1 MNTAIDL
8 KPSAVVDQHSNGST
22 RLHSASE
29 PRPPTDVAAQAN
41 VDHVPRRPGRWTLVA
56 IGVLLVAILVGLLA
70 AGTLPRLS
78 HEQELNAAATEAAQ
92 TPPAVSV
99 VVARKAPPDRERLL
113 PGNSLALFETDIY
126 ARTNGYLKR
135 RLVDIGDRVEADSLL
150 AEIDTPEVNDQLEQA
165 RATLALSTANLERDK
180 ANRDFGDVELERV
193 ARLRKQGTI
202 SHEDHDR
209 QVAATKVA
217 RAAVQATEATI
228 KLNEADVQRLT
239 DLQSYQKI
247 SAPFRGI
254 ITLRNYD
261 AGALMVADNR
271 TMLPMFRLSQIDTL
285 RVMVAVPQVYSTEI
299 FVGQEVTV
307 FRREDPQQKF
317 AGMVTRMATA
327 LDPDTR
333 TMLTE
338 VQFPNPDGAL
348 LPGMYLQVKFVT
360 KKVSPRFLIPAA
372 ALVIGAEGVTVPIV
386 EDKNIVHYSKVEL
399 GHDFGA
405 EVEVTAGLK
414 GGETL
419 VVHPGDAIPEGTLVE
434 PVSTPVKAPTTDSKK
449 T

>member
-1 MNTAIDL
+1 L
-8 KPSAVVDQHSNGST
+8 AV
-22 RLHSASE
+22 
-29 PRPPTDVAAQAN
+29 
-41 VDHVPRRPGRWTLVA
+41 TL
-56 IGVLLVAILVGLLA
+56 IGFLA
-70 AGTLPRLS
+70 AGTLPRLR
-78 HEQELNAAATEAAQ
+78 HEKELNAAASEAAR

-99 VVARKAPPDRERLL
+99 VVARNAPPNRERLL

-180 ANRDFGDVELERV
+180 ANRDFADIELERV

-202 SHEDHDR
+202 SQEEHDR

-247 SAPFRGI
+247 IAPFHGI

-299 FVGQEVTV
+299 YVDQEVTV
-307 FRREDPQQKF
+307 FRREAPQEIF
-317 AGMVTRMATA
+317 AGKVTRMAKA

-338 VQFPNPDGAL
+338 VQFPNPDRAL
-348 LPGMYLQVKFVT
+348 FPGMYLQVKFVT
-360 KKVSPRFLIPAA
+360 KKQSPRILIPAA
-372 ALVIGAEGVTVPIV
+372 ALVIGAEGVTVPV
-386 EDKNIVHYSKVEL
+386 VDDKNVVHYTKVEL

-405 EVEVTAGLK
+405 EVEVTAGLN
-414 GGETL
+414 GSETV
-419 VVHPGDAIPEGTLVE
+419 VVHPGDAVPEGTLVE
-434 PVSTPVKAPTTDSKK
+434 PVSTPATPPATDSKK

>member
-1 MNTAIDL
+1 MNTILDL
-8 KPSAVVDQHSNGST
+8 KPTAVFDHDSNGAPQPST
-22 RLHSASE
+22 SE
-29 PRPPTDVAAQAN
+29 PRSPTDAAAQRH
-41 VDHVPRRPGRWTLVA
+41 VHHVPRRPGRWTLFA
-56 IGVLLVAILVGLLA
+56 IGVLLVAILVGFLA
-70 AGTLPRLS
+70 AGTFPRLS
-78 HEQELNAAATEAAQ
+78 HEQELNAAASEAAKA
-92 TPPAVSV
+92 PPAVSV
-99 VVARKAPPDRERLL
+99 VVARNAPPDRERLL
-113 PGNSLALFETDIY
+113 PGNGLALFETDIY

-165 RATLALSTANLERDK
+165 RATLALSLANLERDK
-180 ANRDFGDVELERV
+180 ANRDFGDIELERV

-217 RAAVQATEATI
+217 RAAVQATDATI

-239 DLQSYQKI
+239 DLQSFEKI
-247 SAPFRGI
+247 TAPFRGI
-254 ITLRNYD
+254 ITVRNYD
-261 AGALMVADNR
+261 AGALMIADNR

-285 RVMVAVPQVYSTEI
+285 RVMVAVPQPYSTEI
-299 FVGQEVTV
+299 FVGQEVTI

-317 AGMVTRMATA
+317 AGKVTRMATA

-348 LPGMYLQVKFVT
+348 LPGMYLQVKFVSSVET
-360 KKVSPRFLIPAA
+360 PRILIPAA
-372 ALVIGAEGVTVPIV
+372 ALVTGAEGVTVPV
-386 EDKNIVHYSKVEL
+386 VDDKNIVHYVKVEL

-405 EVEVTAGLK
+405 EVEVTAGLE
-414 GGETL
+414 GGETV
-419 VVHPGDAIPEGTLVE
+419 VVHPGDAVPDGTLVE
-434 PVSTPVKAPTTDSKK
+434 PVSTPVKAPATDPKK